1 MYLGDRRRLVP
12 LVKVA
17 RNIQVGETVAR
28 VNRLRWI

>member
-1 MYLGDRRRLVP
+1 MYLGDQRRFVP